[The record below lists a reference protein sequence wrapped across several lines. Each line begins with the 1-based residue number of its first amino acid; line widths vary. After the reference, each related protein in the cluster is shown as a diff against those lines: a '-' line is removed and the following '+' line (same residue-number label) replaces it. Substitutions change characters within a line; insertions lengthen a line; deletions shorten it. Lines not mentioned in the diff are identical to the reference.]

1 MKEFA
6 TSKNIMNLL
15 DQTYCDYLNQI
26 GKLNLIEY
34 RRDGW
39 FKHHPDV
46 KSNLKLVS
54 MFVDKCIKSSD

>member
-6 TSKNIMNLL
+6 NSKNNMCLL

-34 RRDGW
+34 RRDSW
-39 FKHHPDV
+39 FKYHPDV
-46 KSNLKLVS
+46 KASLKLVS
-54 MFVDKCIKSSD
+54 MFVDKCIKSSE